1 MNAEEAPLTDWTLLI
16 MTTRILFPAAGLL
29 ALVATAAAQAPIW
42 VLNPASDAIYS
53 GGNVGIGIDSP
64 QHRLQIAG
72 GPVWTSNSWL
82 GAMGIEN
89 GAAIAWP
96 ANTAGQRFGMGHT
109 NGGFFLFRTASDLG
123 TKAAPAITDFV
134 VNDAGL
140 VGIGTFAPQHRL
152 QVAGG
157 PVWTSNSWLGAMALE
172 NGAAIAWPTNTAG
185 QRFGMGHTN
194 GGFFLFR
201 TASDLGTKAA
211 PAITDFVVN
220 DAGLVGIGTFA
231 PAAKLHLFDR
241 VSVSQRIETAGAT
254 NAWARLEFVNGN
266 GQWNVGTSRTF
277 QGDAFYFARQGSS
290 DLAVLIHPAG
300 DVFVNRN
307 LSARSVTVRGG
318 ADVAEPFLMD
328 EPELAKGSV
337 VVIDEEH
344 PGRLKC
350 STSAYDTRV
359 AGIVSGANG
368 IHPGISLRQEGALDD
383 GQDVALSGRVYVL
396 ADASTGA
403 IRPGDLLTTSNLRG
417 HAMKASDASRAPGA
431 VIGKAMSSLREGTGL
446 VLVLVTLQ

>member
-1 MNAEEAPLTDWTLLI
+1 M
-16 MTTRILFPAAGLL
+16 LFPAAGLL
-29 ALVATAAAQAPIW
+29 ALVATAAAQVPDPIW
-42 VLNPASDAIYS
+42 VLNPANDAIHLGS
-53 GGNVGIGIDSP
+53 NVGIGTDTP
-64 QHRLQIAG
+64 QHRLQIGG

-96 ANTAGQRFGMGHT
+96 SNTAGQRFGMGHS
-109 NGGFFLFRTASDLG
+109 NGGFFMFRTASDFG
-123 TKAAPAITDFV
+123 TITAPAIADFT
-134 VNDAGL
+134 VNDAGF
-140 VGIGTFAPQHRL
+140 VGVGTVAPQHRL
-152 QVAGG
+152 QIAGG
-157 PVWTSNSWLGAMALE
+157 PVWTSNGWVGAMGIE

-201 TASDLGTKAA
+201 TASDFGTKTA
-211 PAITDFVVN
+211 PAIADFTVN
-220 DAGLVGIGTFA
+220 DAGLVGIGTVG

-241 VSVSQRIETAGAT
+241 TSVSQRIETAGAT
-254 NAWARLEFVNGN
+254 NAWTRLEFVNGN

-277 QGDAFYFARQGSS
+277 QGDAFYFARQGSP
-290 DLAVLIHPAG
+290 DLAFLIQPAG

-307 LSARSVTVRGG
+307 MSARSVTVRGG

-328 EPELAKGSV
+328 EPELEKGSV

-368 IHPGISLRQEGALDD
+368 IHPGISLRQDGVLDD

-417 HAMKASDASRAPGA
+417 RAMKAAEASRAPGA
-431 VIGKAMSSLREGTGL
+431 VIGKAMSSLSEGTGL